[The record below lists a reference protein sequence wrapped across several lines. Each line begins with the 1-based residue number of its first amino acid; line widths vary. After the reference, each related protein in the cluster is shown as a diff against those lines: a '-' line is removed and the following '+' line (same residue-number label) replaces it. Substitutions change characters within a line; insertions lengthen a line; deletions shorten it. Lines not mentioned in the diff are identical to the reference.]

1 MRVSKFL
8 KVDNDVLL
16 EWIYDD
22 DNFLIEDYR
31 MIINTLANTRAFSNT
46 EQTNSQDSETKN
58 TSENQLF
65 LIDSQTRKWG
75 IVDPNTDTNKYLF
88 LQYKNFAGNVP
99 FRYDIIRLHF
109 PVNYTF
115 KDKMGFL
122 LNVSLMN
129 QDQTIKFPISNYFF
143 DKTDPNRLDID
154 LTSPPFLFNE
164 KMWGKFIEIA
174 VPSPYAMVNDVI
186 INQGVRIPRT
196 GTIHKNLVDEDLNVL
211 SAETPIFIDFQFL
224 TKKNNIANQIS
235 YYTTEPFSVTIP
247 VTPEF
252 ENLGVSIQKSEQGD
266 YFEIYGTY
274 NNTISEFNTFMEN
287 GILMGKRYYV
297 IYEINTFEKNVL
309 SGTLTIS
316 QFENFDIPVE
326 FRPIIKY
333 STTTAVIDVTMKVI
347 NAVDDSTITRIST
360 YSMLQEEVSKY
371 SRFLTKIDV
380 RDTYKPKI
388 YNAKPDLLNI
398 TMGNGLKSTQTTK
411 VPYAVMYERI
421 NISVKNVSEQ
431 VNDTIYYGQGQQQV
445 LLYPS
450 NNIYKFAIIG
460 SVDSKGV
467 NAYSIPTES
476 QVFLRFK
483 STDTLIETPLYYDS
497 NEVDLKNGIVVFN
510 VLETSYDTLKK
521 MYSNGF
527 DQFYII
533 IKADVGITTTLYSGR
548 YLPYNS
554 F

>member
-1 MRVSKFL
+1 MRISKFL

-31 MIINTLANTRAFSNT
+31 IIVNTLANTRAFSNT
-46 EQTNSQDSETKN
+46 EKTNSQDSETKN

-65 LIDSQTRKWG
+65 LLDLPTRKWG

-88 LQYKNFAGNVP
+88 LQYKNFSGNVP

-115 KDKMGFL
+115 KDKLGFL
-122 LNVSLMN
+122 LNINLMN
-129 QDQTIKFPISNYFF
+129 ESQTIEFPISNYFY
-143 DKTDPNRLDID
+143 DKTDPNRLDMD
-154 LTSPPFLFNE
+154 LSSPPFLFNE
-164 KMWGKFIEIA
+164 KLWGKYIEIA
-174 VPSPYAMVNDVI
+174 VPSPYALVNDVS

-196 GTIHKNLVDEDLNVL
+196 GTIHKNLVDENLNVL
-211 SAETPIFIDFQFL
+211 STETPIFIDFQFL
-224 TKKNNIANQIS
+224 TKKNNVLNQIS
-235 YYTTEPFSVTIP
+235 YYTTEPFSATIP
-247 VTPEF
+247 VVPEF
-252 ENLGVSIQKSEQGD
+252 ENLGVQIQKSAQGD
-266 YFEIYGTY
+266 YFEIYGTF
-274 NNTISEFNTFMEN
+274 NNTVSEFNTFIEN
-287 GILMGKRYYV
+287 GILMGKRYYA
-297 IYEINTFEKNVL
+297 IYEITTFEKNIQ
-309 SGTLTIS
+309 SGSLTIS
-316 QFENFDIPVE
+316 QFDNFEIPVE

-333 STTTAVIDVTMKVI
+333 STTTAVIDVTMKII
-347 NAVDDSTITRIST
+347 NAVDDSTITRMAT
-360 YSMLQEEVSKY
+360 YAMLQDEVAKY

-380 RDTYKPKI
+380 RDTFKPKV
-388 YNAKPDLLNI
+388 YNAKPDQLNI
-398 TMGNGLKSTQTTK
+398 TMGSGINGTQVTK

-421 NISVKNVSEQ
+421 NVSVKNVSEQ
-431 VNDTIYYGQGQQQV
+431 VNDTIYYGQGQQQI

-450 NNIYKFAIIG
+450 NNVYKFAIIG

-483 STDTLIETPLYYDS
+483 STDTLIETPLFYDS

-510 VLETSYDTLKK
+510 ILETSYDTLKK
-521 MYSNGF
+521 MYTSGF
-527 DQFYII
+527 DQFYIVL
-533 IKADVGITTTLYSGR
+533 KSDVGVVTTLYSGR